1 MPQENSTSNSGAQAS
16 APSGASAALPL
27 LVLLFIGSG
36 AAALIYEVVWFQ
48 LLSLIVGSN
57 AVSMAVILGTFM
69 GGMCLGSLYL
79 PKYVSTREHPLRVYA
94 KLELLIAVFGVIIFY
109 LLPWVGGLYTSIG
122 GGGVVGLV
130 VRAIFCTVFL
140 LPPTLLMGA
149 TLPAIARWVQ
159 TTPSGVSWLGFFYG
173 GNITGAVVGS
183 VLAGFYLLRVHDMQF
198 ATWAAVALN
207 VLVAV
212 AGLLLARRTSY
223 TPAVENTETTPLTAH
238 PAARTVYL
246 VIALSGMTALASEG
260 VWTRLVTLM
269 IGGTVYTFAMILA
282 VMLAGLG
289 IGSTIGASIGRS
301 VSNPRMALAVCQL
314 LLVGALGWASW
325 AMMASIPYWP
335 VNVQIST
342 SPFYTMQLD
351 LVRCLYAMLPAALLW
366 GASFPLALASVATPG
381 QDPGKLV
388 GTVYAANTVG
398 AIVGSLAGSI
408 LLIPVFGTQNAFRIL
423 ITAAAVSAAIMLLRV
438 ARDSAPAAA
447 RTAVIGAAAAAFA
460 VLVVKSVPSMP
471 PQLVM
476 YGRYMAT
483 WLGNT
488 GDVVFVGEGVNSS
501 MAVSRFP
508 NGFTS
513 YHNAGKVQ
521 ASSEPQDMRLQRM
534 LGHLTT
540 LIPDNPN
547 SVLVIGCGAGV
558 TAGAV
563 SIDPNVKKLTIAEI
577 EPLVPK
583 VVSRHFGDYN
593 FRVIDNPKTTVRIDD
608 ARHFLNT
615 TDETFDAITS
625 DPFDPWVKGAA
636 TLYTKEF
643 WELAKKR
650 LNSGGIV
657 TVFVQLYEAG
667 TPAVKSEIA
676 TFLEVFPDGMIFGNT
691 YQGRGYDIVLVGM
704 KDPKPIDVDRVY
716 ERLNAQDMAPV
727 SSSLAEIGMHNAY
740 DLLGTYAGKKQD
752 LAPWL
757 ADAEMNRDRNLRLQ
771 FLAGLGANV
780 YQQAEIYDA
789 ILQHR
794 QFPEGIFTGKRE
806 SLDMLYQSI
815 LLPKY

>member
-1 MPQENSTSNSGAQAS
+1 MTQPTTADHNTTGV
-16 APSGASAALPL
+16 PTGASAALPL

-79 PKYVSTREHPLRVYA
+79 PKYVSNREHPLRVYA
-94 KLELLIAVFGVIIFY
+94 KLELGIALWGVIIFY
-109 LLPWVGGLYTSIG
+109 LLPWVGGLYTAIG
-122 GGGVVGLV
+122 GGGVLGIAI
-130 VRAIFCTVFL
+130 RALFCTILL

-149 TLPAIARWVQ
+149 TLPAISRWVQ
-159 TTPSGVSWLGFFYG
+159 TTPAGVSWLGFFYG
-173 GNITGAVVGS
+173 GNIFGAVAGAT
-183 VLAGFYLLRVHDMQF
+183 LAGFYLLRVHDMQF

-207 VLVAV
+207 ILVAL
-212 AGLLLARRTSY
+212 AGLALAKTTRY
-223 TPAVENTETTPLTAH
+223 TPASDEATAVKPTAH
-238 PAARTVYL
+238 PAANTVYV
-246 VIALSGMTALASEG
+246 VIGLSGMTALAAEA

-269 IGGTVYTFAMILA
+269 LGGTVYTFSLILA
-282 VMLAGLG
+282 VMLVGLG
-289 IGSTIGASIGRS
+289 IGSIAGASIGRS
-301 VSNPRMALAVCQL
+301 AKNPRAALAVAQL
-314 LLVGALGWASW
+314 LLVGAIAWAAW
-325 AMMASIPYWP
+325 AMLASIPYWP
-335 VNVQIST
+335 INVQISS
-342 SPFYTMQLD
+342 SPYYTMQLD

-366 GASFPLALASVATPG
+366 GASFPLALASVAAPG
-381 QDPGKLV
+381 QDPGRLV

-398 AIVGSLAGSI
+398 AIVGSVIGSL
-408 LLIPVFGTQNAFRIL
+408 LLIPAFGTQNALRIL
-423 ITAAAVSAAIMLLRV
+423 VAGVAVSAIIMLLRV
-438 ARDSAPAAA
+438 ARESTPAVT
-447 RTAVIGAAAAAFA
+447 RTAVLGAGVA
-460 VLVVKSVPSMP
+460 VLVVSAVVTVPKLP
-471 PQLVM
+471 PLLVM

-483 WLGNT
+483 WIGNT
-488 GDVVFVGEGVNSS
+488 GEPIFVGEGVNSS
-501 MAVSRFP
+501 MAVSRYP
-508 NGFTS
+508 NGITS

-540 LIPDNPN
+540 LIPDNPA
-547 SVLVIGCGAGV
+547 SVLVVGCGAGV

-577 EPLVPK
+577 EPLVPQ
-583 VVSRHFGDYN
+583 VVSRHFGEYN
-593 FRVIDNPKTTVRIDD
+593 FHVIDNPKTHVRIDD

-615 TDETFDAITS
+615 THETFDAITS

-643 WELAKKR
+643 WELARKR
-650 LNSGGIV
+650 LNPGGIV

-676 TFLEVFPDGMIFGNT
+676 TFFEVFPDGVIFGNT

-704 KDPKPIDVDRVY
+704 KDPKPIDVDRVFN
-716 ERLNAQDMAPV
+716 RLNEADMSPV
-727 SSSLAEIGMHNAY
+727 SASLADIGMHNAF
-740 DLLGTYAGKKQD
+740 DLLGTYAGKKSD
-752 LAPWL
+752 LNSWL
-757 ADAEMNRDRNLRLQ
+757 EDAQLNRDRNLRLQ

-794 QFPEGIFTGKRE
+794 QFPQGVFTGKTE